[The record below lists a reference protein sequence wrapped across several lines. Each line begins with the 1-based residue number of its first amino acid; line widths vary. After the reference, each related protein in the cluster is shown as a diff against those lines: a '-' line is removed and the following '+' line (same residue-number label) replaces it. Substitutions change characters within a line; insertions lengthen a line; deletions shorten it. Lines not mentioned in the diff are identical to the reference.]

1 MDYEAKDGTG
11 EICFRGDNIMVGYYK
26 AEDKTKETIDEDGW
40 LHTGDIGK
48 WMPNGNVCCIVCVS
62 GGGLLDRALKV
73 HINKHV
79 VLQKCF
85 PF

>member
-48 WMPNGNVCCIVCVS
+48 WMPNGTILWTFLGHLGIMLVS
-62 GGGLLDRALKV
+62 SWDQFGIILGS
-73 HINKHV
+73 
-79 VLQKCF
+79 
-85 PF
+85 